1 MDNLVA
7 YYKPIDIEKLDV
19 HVWSDRA
26 QYGKL
31 FRIYW
36 IWCGYK
42 GKGKVAVKNS
52 DRFYSIN
59 DTYSISTDSFLS
71 GNKWHEL
78 SRFLSVD

>member
-19 HVWSDRA
+19 RVWSDRA

-36 IWCGYK
+36 I
-42 GKGKVAVKNS
+42 
-52 DRFYSIN
+52 
-59 DTYSISTDSFLS
+59 
-71 GNKWHEL
+71 
-78 SRFLSVD
+78 